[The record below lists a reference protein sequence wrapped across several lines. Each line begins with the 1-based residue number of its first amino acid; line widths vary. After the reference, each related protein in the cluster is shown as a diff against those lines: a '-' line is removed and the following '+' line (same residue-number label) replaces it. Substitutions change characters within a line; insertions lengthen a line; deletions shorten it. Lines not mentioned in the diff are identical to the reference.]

1 LALPAAPAH
10 PLKGGETVKRTLI
23 CLLVCSALLLIPL
36 ASVSSGDANGRG
48 LRPGSPEEAGL
59 AKDRLDR
66 IGAVMQRHIAEN
78 RIAGAIGL
86 IARRGRI
93 GYFEAWGMMDKE
105 AARPM
110 RKDSIFRIYSM
121 TKAVT
126 GVAAMILY
134 EEGKFFLSDPVSK
147 FIPELG
153 RMQVAVE
160 KTDAATGKRIL
171 YTVPAEREITIRDL
185 LRHTSGMNYTGPR
198 DEKGEFMYVKAGVL
212 NPSITIE
219 EAVKRAA
226 KTPLVHQPGSTWD
239 YSISQDVLGRLI
251 EVVSGQTLDQFFA
264 ERIFKPLGMT
274 DTGFHVPQDKWDRLA
289 TLYTPG
295 EGRTVKRHA
304 GPPQESYKKPATLL
318 SGGGGL
324 VSTAMDYARFCQMLV
339 AGGELDGVRIL
350 SRKTVELMSADHLG
364 DLPRAGGLLQTGYGF
379 GLTFAV
385 NRGVG
390 ETGAIGSKGEYF
402 WGGAAGTR
410 FWIDP
415 QEQMIGVFMVQILPH
430 TGLTYG
436 SEFKQLAYQAITD

>member
-1 LALPAAPAH
+1 M
-10 PLKGGETVKRTLI
+10 KRTVI
-23 CLLVCSALLLIPL
+23 CLLICSVLLLAPL
-36 ASVSSGDANGRG
+36 ASVSSGNLDRNGLKVG
-48 LRPGSPEEAGL
+48 TPGEAGL

-66 IGAVMQRHIAEN
+66 IGAVMHKHIAEN

-86 IARRGRI
+86 IARRGKI
-93 GYFEAWGMMDKE
+93 GYFESWGMLDKE
-105 AARPM
+105 TGKPM
-110 RKDSIFRIYSM
+110 RKDAIFRIYSM

-126 GVAAMILY
+126 GVATMILY

-153 RMQVAVE
+153 ARQVAVE
-160 KTDAATGKRIL
+160 KTDAATGKRIQ

-198 DEKGEFMYVKAGVL
+198 DEKGDFMFAKVGVL
-212 NPSITIE
+212 NPNITIA

-226 KTPLVHQPGSTWD
+226 KVPLVHQPGSIWD

-251 EVVSGQTLDQFFA
+251 EVVSGQTLDRFFA
-264 ERIFKPLGMT
+264 ERIFTPLGMV
-274 DTGFHVPQDKWDRLA
+274 DTGFHVPQEKWERLA
-289 TLYTPG
+289 ALYTPNQDK
-295 EGRTVKRHA
+295 TIKRHP
-304 GPPQESYKKPATLL
+304 GPPQESYKKPATLF

-324 VSTAMDYARFCQMLV
+324 VSTAMDYARFCQML
-339 AGGELDGVRIL
+339 AGGGELDGVRIL

-364 DLPRAGGLLQTGYGF
+364 DLPRAGRLLQRGYGF

-385 NRGVG
+385 NRGIGGAG
-390 ETGAIGSKGEYF
+390 EIGSEGEYF

-415 QEQMIGVFMVQILPH
+415 QEHLIGVFMVQILPH

-436 SEFKQLAYQAITD
+436 SEFKQLAYQAIND